1 MKPKYLSRLS
11 NVYFSYLLGKQKTN
25 YPPVKLWIETS
36 SRCNLSCGLCLNRNL
51 PPSQKSDMEFLLFK
65 KIIDEAKDYVYEANL
80 FHRGEPLL
88 NPQIVEMTEYAS
100 QNKIK
105 TGLYTNGAI
114 LTSELSRRLIK
125 SGLDLITFSFDGYT
139 KEVYEKNRCGAV
151 FEETLEKI
159 TGFLKEKRKLG
170 FKKPL
175 VHILAMEQD
184 ADTSPE
190 QFALQKKEFI
200 KRFKDIP
207 PDRFV
212 TRKPHNWG
220 GSLDTGKFR
229 FITREPHSW
238 RGSLHAGKM
247 TESKKDTT
255 KFIACTFPWYALVVL
270 QDGKVSPC
278 PQDFYGNMI
287 VGDVNTETVEAIF
300 NNEKMQAIRKAFKNK
315 NIENLNIC
323 KDCDRCRRETF
334 LGVPKE
340 YLKKFM
346 KDSILKN

>member
-1 MKPKYLSRLS
+1 MKPKYLGRLS
-11 NVYFSYLLGKQKTN
+11 NSYISYLTGKQKTN

-51 PPSQKSDMEFLLFK
+51 PPAQKSDMEFLLFK
-65 KIIDEAKDYVYEANL
+65 KIIDEVKDYVYEANL

-88 NPQIVEMTEYAS
+88 NPQIAEMTEYAS
-100 QNKIK
+100 LNNIK
-105 TGLYTNGAI
+105 TGLYTNGVL
-114 LTSELSRRLIK
+114 LTSDLSRRLIK

-139 KEVYEKNRCGAV
+139 KEVYEKNRSGEI

-159 TGFLKEKRKLG
+159 TGFLKEKNKLG

-175 VHILAMEQD
+175 VHILTMEHYS
-184 ADTSPE
+184 DTSPTE
-190 QFALQKKEFI
+190 FALRKKEFV
-200 KRFKDIP
+200 KRFKDFP

-220 GSLDTGKFR
+220 GSLD
-229 FITREPHSW
+229 
-238 RGSLHAGKM
+238 AGKLM
-247 TESKKDTT
+247 NSKKDAA
-255 KFIACTFPWYALVVL
+255 KFIACTFPWYALVIL
-270 QDGKVSPC
+270 QDGKVLPC
-278 PQDFYGNMI
+278 PQDFYGNII
-287 VGDVNTETVEAIF
+287 VGDVNAETIEEIF
-300 NNEKMQAIRKAFKNK
+300 NNEKMQSIRKAFKNR

-340 YLKKFM
+340 YLGKFM
-346 KDSILKN
+346 KDSILKP

>member
-1 MKPKYLSRLS
+1 LKKEIPD
-11 NVYFSYLLGKQKTN
+11 

-51 PPSQKSDMEFLLFK
+51 PPAQKSDMEFLLFK
-65 KIIDEAKDYVYEANL
+65 KIIDEVKDYVYEANL

-88 NPQIVEMTEYAS
+88 NPQIVEMAEYAS

-105 TGLYTNGAI
+105 TGLYTNGVL
-114 LTSELSRRLIK
+114 LTSALSQRLIK

-151 FEETLEKI
+151 FEETLKKI
-159 TGFLKEKRKLG
+159 TDFLKEKNKLG
-170 FKKPL
+170 LKKPL
-175 VHILAMEQD
+175 VHILAMEHD
-184 ADTSPE
+184 ADTSPAE
-190 QFALQKKEFI
+190 FAIQKKEFI
-200 KRFKDIP
+200 KRFKDFP

-220 GSLDTGKFR
+220 GSLDAIKLTD
-229 FITREPHSW
+229 T
-238 RGSLHAGKM
+238 
-247 TESKKDTT
+247 KKDAA
-255 KFIACTFPWYALVVL
+255 KFIACTFPWYALVIL
-270 QDGKVSPC
+270 QDGKVTPC

-287 VGDVNTETVEAIF
+287 AGDVNTETVEEIF